1 MITGVVVRAVW
12 IIYTYC
18 IICAYHKDIYGF
30 MYLCGIHGHV
40 CVLRT
45 YFGICV
51 CIVDIIVYL
60 YDGHCCD
67 FVFSRKT

>member
-45 YFGICV
+45 FIDICAYETDS
-51 CIVDIIVYL
+51 IMYL
-60 YDGHCCD
+60 
-67 FVFSRKT
+67 